1 MATFSPDLKPEVSEF
16 RVLDVN
22 ICFKIPILISFLVFQ
37 VKFSELTLDMF
48 RMLQALEREPEEVPP
63 RTLVTTN
70 EVSESPSDKVRPVQ
84 VYYKMKYI
92 FLRAQTGKL
101 RSNNFL
107 PRGNV
112 VIVVIL
118 LLFLAKMSC

>member
-1 MATFSPDLKPEVSEF
+1 MAYVFISENMSTSSPGLKPEVSKF

-22 ICFKIPILISFLVFQ
+22 IYFEIPILISFLVFQ

-63 RTLVTTN
+63 RTLVTTS
-70 EVSESPSDKVRPVQ
+70 EVSESPSDKVSPVQ

-92 FLRAQTGKL
+92 FASPDGQAW
-101 RSNNFL
+101 
-107 PRGNV
+107 
-112 VIVVIL
+112 I
-118 LLFLAKMSC
+118 

>member
-1 MATFSPDLKPEVSEF
+1 MATFSPGLKPEVSEF

-70 EVSESPSDKVRPVQ
+70 EVSESPSDKVSPVQ
-84 VYYKMKYI
+84 VYYKTKYI
-92 FLRAQTGKL
+92 FFKPTGKL
-101 RSNNFL
+101 GSDNFL

-112 VIVVIL
+112 IIVVFL
-118 LLFLAKMSC
+118 LLVLAKVSY

>member
-1 MATFSPDLKPEVSEF
+1 MNLSNKYQRIQLSSNKFINGIL
-16 RVLDVN
+16 RVHLTWLDY
-22 ICFKIPILISFLVFQ
+22 KIPILISFLVFQ

-70 EVSESPSDKVRPVQ
+70 EVSESPSDKVSPDQ

-92 FLRAQTGKL
+92 FCEPRRASL
-101 RSNNFL
+101 DLIISH
-107 PRGNV
+107 PRET
-112 VIVVIL
+112 
-118 LLFLAKMSC
+118 

>member
-1 MATFSPDLKPEVSEF
+1 MYLFLEIWQPFAPGLKPEVSKF
-16 RVLDVN
+16 RVFDVN
-22 ICFKIPILISFLVFQ
+22 KYFKIPILISFLVFQ

-70 EVSESPSDKVRPVQ
+70 EVSESPSDKVSPVQ

-92 FLRAQTGKL
+92 FASPDGQ
-101 RSNNFL
+101 
-107 PRGNV
+107 
-112 VIVVIL
+112 
-118 LLFLAKMSC
+118 A